1 MEARDML
8 LQQHGLMHSD
18 VGGGN
23 NACNAER
30 NLAGLTDEQMRVR
43 PREDLNSIAWL
54 LWHIARGEDIMVGR
68 VLAGRPQVFDD
79 AWLKR
84 LGITRRDFGIGM
96 SSSEVTDLT
105 KQIDLGALREY
116 RDAVGLRTR
125 EIVSGFKDQDW
136 GGEVSAPALEQAAA
150 EGAFAANRAEGIVKA
165 FTGRPRALVLSGI
178 ALFHPAGH
186 LGEAVTVRGAGGFGT
201 GV

>member
-1 MEARDML
+1 MDARDMF
-8 LQQHGLMHSD
+8 LQQHSAVHSAA
-18 VGGGN
+18 VGGN
-23 NACNAER
+23 KASVVER

-54 LWHIARGEDIMVGR
+54 LWHIARAEDIIVSR
-68 VLAGRPQVFDD
+68 VLAGRSQVFDD
-79 AWLKR
+79 AWAKR

-96 SSSEVTDLT
+96 SSAEVSDLT

-125 EIVSGFKDQDW
+125 EIVGGFKDQDW
-136 GGEVSAPALEQAAA
+136 EGEISAPAMEQAAA
-150 EGAFAANRAEGIVKA
+150 EGAFGARTEGMVKA
-165 FTGRPRALVLSGI
+165 FTGRPRAMVLSGI

-201 GV
+201 GI